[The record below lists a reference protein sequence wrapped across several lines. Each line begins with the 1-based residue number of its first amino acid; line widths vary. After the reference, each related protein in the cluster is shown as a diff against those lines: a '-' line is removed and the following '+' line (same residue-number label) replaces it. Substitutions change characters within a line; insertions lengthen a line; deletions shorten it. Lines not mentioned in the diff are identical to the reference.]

1 MTLRAKHPGGTR
13 MSDIGAFY
21 GPNAGYVLEIYEQY
35 LEDPASVAPRWQTYF
50 AEFQPELPLATN
62 GHSATAVGTAPAAP
76 AVDLEKV
83 VGAAALAQAIREYG
97 HLDASIDPL
106 QRPVADNLDLELA
119 TYGLTD
125 SDLRAL
131 PAMV

>member
-1 MTLRAKHPGGTR
+1 

-21 GPNAGYVLEIYEQY
+21 GPNAGYVLELYEQY

-50 AEFQPELPLATN
+50 AEFQPEIPVSTN
-62 GHSATAVGTAPAAP
+62 GHAAAVAGAPAAP
-76 AVDLEKV
+76 SVDLEKV

-106 QRPVADNLDLELA
+106 QRPVADNPDL
-119 TYGLTD
+119 
-125 SDLRAL
+125 
-131 PAMV
+131 